1 MTRHTSRLAVA
12 LLPVVLAV
20 IAAAC
25 GSTTPPSGLGSPAVA
40 SQSAEA
46 SPLASPSATAAP
58 TSTATATPASTP
70 TTAPTAGEACQVPSE
85 TGRVP
90 SDRLVDVRI
99 AESDTADLVVF
110 VFDDPS
116 LPGPPQG
123 PSSGTLEAAEPP
135 FTEGASGQRID
146 LQGEHAA
153 IVRFDRMSIQ
163 NDIGEQTYLGETE
176 FTPALPALRHL
187 INYDMFEGV
196 VGWYV
201 GYDGPGCLTLT
212 TNGNTVTLAIE
223 HG

>member
-1 MTRHTSRLAVA
+1 VTRHTHHIVAALLTVA
-12 LLPVVLAV
+12 LAGV
-20 IAAAC
+20 AAAC
-25 GSTTPPSGLGSPAVA
+25 GSNTPTSGLESPVVA
-40 SQSAEA
+40 SPRATAGASATVGT
-46 SPLASPSATAAP
+46 SPSPTAAATP
-58 TSTATATPASTP
+58 TPTATS
-70 TTAPTAGEACQVPSE
+70 APTAADACPVPAE

-99 AESDTADLVVF
+99 AESDTADLITF

-135 FTEGASGQRID
+135 FTEGASGQPID

-163 NDIGEQTYLGETE
+163 NDIGEQTYVGATE
-176 FTPALPALRHL
+176 FTPALPALQHL

-196 VGWYV
+196 IGWYV

-212 TNGNTVTLAIE
+212 TNGNNVTLAIE